1 MNRGIVLGALVAAIL
16 LVLGTLWWF
25 RPDPAGDV
33 EGVLTEVG
41 SGDGIE
47 SEDGAESMAEAT
59 LEDVQEGEP
68 LRLYFPAADGF
79 LHLEARAVP
88 EPDPSSDLEVLRHER
103 AVAVA
108 EALVTAPESGEL
120 FPVFDEGTS
129 VDQVRLDPGGIAI
142 VSLSPAPGS
151 VNRGSSSRMELL
163 RVYSV
168 VNSLAESVPGV
179 SSVILVWAG
188 QQPTTLGGH
197 VDLTRPIKPSRRWIA
212 VGGRSGAGAASP

>member
-1 MNRGIVLGALVAAIL
+1 MKRNLVLAALVAAIL

-25 RPDPAGDV
+25 RPAADGDAATDDAP
-33 EGVLTEVG
+33 TELG
-41 SGDGIE
+41 QAAT
-47 SEDGAESMAEAT
+47 AEEAPLETT

-68 LRLYFPAADGF
+68 LRLYFPASDGY
-79 LHLEARAVP
+79 LHLEARSVP
-88 EPDPSSDLEVLRHER
+88 QPDPSSDLEVLRRER
-103 AVAVA
+103 ALAVA
-108 EALVTAPESGEL
+108 EALVAPPLSDEL
-120 FPVFDEGTS
+120 FPVFEEGTA
-129 VDQVRLDPGGIAI
+129 VDEVRLDPGGVAI

-179 SSVILVWAG
+179 SAVVLVWAG

-212 VGGRSGAGAASP
+212 VGGRAAAGGSSP

>member
-1 MNRGIVLGALVAAIL
+1 MKRGLVLAALVAAIL

-25 RPDPAGDV
+25 RPSAD
-33 EGVLTEVG
+33 EGPSTLQQTTEVG
-41 SGDGIE
+41 ASV
-47 SEDGAESMAEAT
+47 AETT
-59 LEDVQEGEP
+59 LEGVQEGEP
-68 LRLYFPAADGF
+68 LRLYFPSSDGF
-79 LHLEARAVP
+79 LHLEARTVP

-108 EALVTAPESGEL
+108 EALVAPPESDGL
-120 FPVFDEGTS
+120 FPVFDEGTA
-129 VDQVRLDPGGIAI
+129 VDEVRLDPGGIAI

-151 VNRGSSSRMELL
+151 VNRGSGSRMELL

-179 SSVILVWAG
+179 SAVVLVWAG

-212 VGGRSGAGAASP
+212 VGGRSGAGGAAGASSP